1 MKEEVGV
8 IVIYDR
14 RQLSFGMLFSKY
26 LSFVS
31 MTQAWAAGLTTDS
44 EWSYLLIF
52 IISYD
57 CLFLLIIKWQLSMSG
72 YFSPLLAMLYT
83 WPNYFKGA
91 VSVSFSLSSI
101 TPSLSNV
108 RVHTFWYCCSK
119 WRSLVLFST

>member
-108 RVHTFWYCCSK
+108 RVHTF
-119 WRSLVLFST
+119 